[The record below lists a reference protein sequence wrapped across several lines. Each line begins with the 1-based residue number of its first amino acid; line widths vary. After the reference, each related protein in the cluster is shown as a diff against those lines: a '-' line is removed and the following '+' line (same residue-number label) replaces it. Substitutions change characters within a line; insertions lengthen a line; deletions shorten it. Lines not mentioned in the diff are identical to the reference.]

1 MALKSRFLQ
10 ISDILMFEY
19 IMHEG
24 PNNADE
30 SNPTSFIYTKL
41 KNNHTLLLSPISY
54 ECVRTLDEESKEK
67 YKILKDPLSIN
78 TLNHTV
84 VPTDKNDSMFFHF
97 LDPDYKY
104 IDDTIMNGIY
114 YNQIKPRQYNKHML
128 NPFSD
133 NGAPLECYY
142 SNITDVRWDSARLYF
157 VNGYDFSNIYG
168 IYMRISVSGNDIK
181 DSKGNI
187 IEKDRLIDL
196 CDIFINKSNFY
207 KLCKYSLNPTM
218 FGNNIYDRYI
228 EVNVACVWDLIQNRY
243 NHDKHFDTEFF
254 ENLNIKDD
262 SNIRLSFAYIT
273 EEDMSTRILDLNE
286 YTDTDKAKFPS
297 VDTDQIVLEF
307 TRSSVLNGII
317 PRVDLNSDNLG
328 AYIAECQD
336 MPYLIFY
343 ATWRDKPLT
352 AHTVWSFNKGI
363 RLYDRSLIRDDYDE
377 VIGDDY
383 LPEYDMKK
391 WLVIHEIKC
400 SFCMAD
406 HVVKE
411 ETYSMTQIFANDTDT
426 NKFYYRPIIFDE
438 AVGLYID
445 NVQIVYTMRLVNSH
459 DKIQF
464 VKVSTL
470 SLYGNMS
477 RYYVK
482 GTSLR
487 TTDLTPYKIYN
498 KIIEQK
504 HENVQNVNNNIK
516 TKYIK
521 VFYNST
527 EVVLDNQGNIVNGEY
542 NYILNMSQAPKSYKF
557 VFKTLGN
564 NGTYSYMDMSNGYY
578 KILFKDANNG
588 DNLIDPTF
596 STNMNLYIGEVEFNF
611 NMTMLNKLME
621 VEEDKRK
628 MSIVAYNEDGSVSSM
643 FDFMYTI

>member
-10 ISDILMFEY
+10 ISDIMMFEY
-19 IMHEG
+19 VMHEG

-30 SNPTSFIYTKL
+30 SSPTSFIYTKL
-41 KNNHTLLLSPISY
+41 KDNHTLLLSPISY
-54 ECVRTLDEESKEK
+54 ECVKTIDEKSNDK
-67 YKILKDPLSIN
+67 YKIMKNPLSIN

-84 VPTDKNDSMFFHF
+84 VPSDAQDSMFFHF

-104 IDDTIMNGIY
+104 IDESIMNDIY
-114 YNQIKPRQYNKHML
+114 YNQVKARMYGKHML
-128 NPFSD
+128 NPFNNNS
-133 NGAPLECYY
+133 APLENYY

-181 DSKGNI
+181 DINGKI
-187 IEKDRLIDL
+187 IETDRIIDL
-196 CDIFINKSNFY
+196 CDIFINKSTFY
-207 KLCKYSLNPTM
+207 KLCKFSINPTM

-228 EVNVACVWDLIQNRY
+228 EVNVACVWDLIRNKY
-243 NHDKHFDTEFF
+243 NHNHYDTELFDA
-254 ENLNIKDD
+254 LNINDD
-262 SNIRLSFAYIT
+262 TQIKLSFAYIT
-273 EEDMSTRILDLNE
+273 EDDMAMRILNLNE
-286 YTDTDKAKFPS
+286 YTDADKYEFPNI
-297 VDTDQIVLEF
+297 DKDNIVLDF

-328 AYIAECQD
+328 AYISECHD

-352 AHTVWSFNKGI
+352 SHTVWSFNKGI
-363 RLYDRSLIRDDYDE
+363 RLYDRSLIRDDYEEE
-377 VIGDDY
+377 VDDDY
-383 LPEYDMKK
+383 KPEYDMKK

-411 ETYSMTQIFANDTDT
+411 ETYSMTQIFVNDTDP

-438 AVGLYID
+438 DVGMYID

-464 VKVSTL
+464 VKISTL
-470 SLYGNMS
+470 SLHGNMS

-482 GTSLR
+482 GTSLKIA
-487 TTDLTPYKIYN
+487 DLTPYKIYN
-498 KIIEQK
+498 KIIEHK
-504 HENVQNVNNNIK
+504 HENIHNQNGVQK

-527 EVVLDNQGNIVNGEY
+527 EVVLDDQGNVVNGEY
-542 NYILNMSQAPKSYKF
+542 NYTLNVSQAPKSYKF
-557 VFKTLGN
+557 VFKTLGS

-578 KILFKDANNG
+578 KLFFRDEGGNN
-588 DNLIDPTF
+588 NLIDPTF
-596 STNMNLYIGEVEFNF
+596 STNMNLYVGELEFNF
-611 NMTMLNKLME
+611 NTSMINKMLA
-621 VEEDKRK
+621 VSEEKRK
-628 MSIVAYNEDGSVSSM
+628 MSIVAYNEDGTVSSM
-643 FDFMYTI
+643 FDFMYSI

>member
-10 ISDILMFEY
+10 ISDIMMFEY
-19 IMHEG
+19 VMHEG

-41 KNNHTLLLSPISY
+41 KDNHTLLLSPISY
-54 ECVRTLDEESKEK
+54 ECVKTIDEKSNDK
-67 YKILKDPLSIN
+67 YKIMKNPLSIN

-84 VPTDKNDSMFFHF
+84 VPSDAQDSMFFHF

-104 IDDTIMNGIY
+104 IDESIMNDIY
-114 YNQIKPRQYNKHML
+114 YNQVKARMYGKHML
-128 NPFSD
+128 NPFNNNS
-133 NGAPLECYY
+133 APLENYY

-181 DSKGNI
+181 DINGKI
-187 IEKDRLIDL
+187 IETDRIIDL
-196 CDIFINKSNFY
+196 CDIFINKSTFY
-207 KLCKYSLNPTM
+207 KLCKFSINPTM

-228 EVNVACVWDLIQNRY
+228 EVNVACVWDLIKNKY
-243 NHDKHFDTEFF
+243 NHNHYDTELF
-254 ENLNIKDD
+254 EALNINDD
-262 SNIRLSFAYIT
+262 TQIKLSFAYIT
-273 EEDMSTRILDLNE
+273 EDDMAMRILNLNE
-286 YTDTDKAKFPS
+286 YTDADKYEFPNI
-297 VDTDQIVLEF
+297 DKDNIVLDF

-328 AYIAECQD
+328 AYISECHD

-363 RLYDRSLIRDDYDE
+363 RLYDRSLIRDDYEEE
-377 VIGDDY
+377 VDDDY
-383 LPEYDMKK
+383 KPEYDMKK

-411 ETYSMTQIFANDTDT
+411 ETYSMTQIFVNDTDP

-438 AVGLYID
+438 AVGMYID

-464 VKVSTL
+464 VKISTL
-470 SLYGNMS
+470 SLHGNMS

-482 GTSLR
+482 GTSLKIA
-487 TTDLTPYKIYN
+487 DLTPYKVYN
-498 KIIEQK
+498 KIIEHK
-504 HENVQNVNNNIK
+504 HESIHNQNGAQK

-527 EVVLDNQGNIVNGEY
+527 EVVLDDQGNVVNGEY
-542 NYILNMSQAPKSYKF
+542 NYTLNVSQAPKSYKF
-557 VFKTLGN
+557 VFKTLGS

-578 KILFKDANNG
+578 KLFFRDEGGNN
-588 DNLIDPTF
+588 NLIDPTF
-596 STNMNLYIGEVEFNF
+596 STNMNLYVGELEFNF
-611 NMTMLNKLME
+611 NTSMINKMLA
-621 VEEDKRK
+621 VSEEERK
-628 MSIVAYNEDGSVSSM
+628 MSIVAYNEDGTVSSM
-643 FDFMYTI
+643 FDFMYSI

>member
-10 ISDILMFEY
+10 ISDIMMFEY
-19 IMHEG
+19 VMHEG

-41 KNNHTLLLSPISY
+41 KDNHTLLLSPISY
-54 ECVRTLDEESKEK
+54 ECVKIIDEESNDK
-67 YKILKDPLSIN
+67 YKIMKNPLSIN

-84 VPTDKNDSMFFHF
+84 VPSDAQDSMFFYF

-104 IDDTIMNGIY
+104 IDERIMNDIY
-114 YNQIKPRQYNKHML
+114 YNQIKARMYGKHML
-128 NPFSD
+128 NPFNNNS
-133 NGAPLECYY
+133 APLENYY

-181 DSKGNI
+181 DSTGKV
-187 IEKDRLIDL
+187 IETDRIIDL
-196 CDIFINKSNFY
+196 CDIFINKSTFY
-207 KLCKYSLNPTM
+207 KLCKFSINPTM

-243 NHDKHFDTEFF
+243 NHNHYDTELF
-254 ENLNIKDD
+254 EALNINDD
-262 SNIRLSFAYIT
+262 TQIKLSFAYIT
-273 EEDMSTRILDLNE
+273 EDDMSIRILDRNE
-286 YTDTDKAKFPS
+286 YTDADKAEFPDI
-297 VDTDQIVLEF
+297 DTDNIVLDF

-328 AYIAECQD
+328 AYISECHD

-352 AHTVWSFNKGI
+352 ANTVWSFNKGI
-363 RLYDRSLIRDDYDE
+363 RLYDRSLIRDDYEEE
-377 VIGDDY
+377 VGDDY
-383 LPEYDMKK
+383 EPEYDMKK

-411 ETYSMTQIFANDTDT
+411 ETYSMTQIFVNDTDP

-438 AVGLYID
+438 AVGMYID

-482 GTSLR
+482 GTSLKIA
-487 TTDLTPYKIYN
+487 DLTPYKIYN
-498 KIIEQK
+498 KIIENK
-504 HENVQNVNNNIK
+504 HENIQNQNGVQK

-527 EVVLDNQGNIVNGEY
+527 EVVLDDQGNYVNGEY
-542 NYILNMSQAPKSYKF
+542 NYILNVSQAPKSYKF

-578 KILFKDANNG
+578 KLLFRDEGGNN
-588 DNLIDPTF
+588 NLIDPTF
-596 STNMNLYIGEVEFNF
+596 STNMNLYVGELEFNF
-611 NMTMLNKLME
+611 NASMINKMLA
-621 VEEDKRK
+621 VSEEERK
-628 MSIVAYNEDGSVSSM
+628 MSIVAYNEDGTVSSM
-643 FDFMYTI
+643 FDFMYSI

>member
-1 MALKSRFLQ
+1 
-10 ISDILMFEY
+10 MFEY
-19 IMHEG
+19 VMHEG

-41 KNNHTLLLSPISY
+41 KDNHTLLLSPISY
-54 ECVRTLDEESKEK
+54 ECVKTSDGEKDK
-67 YKILKDPLSIN
+67 YKILKDPLTIN

-84 VPTDKNDSMFFHF
+84 IPTDEKDSMFFHF
-97 LDPDYKY
+97 LDPDYKFV
-104 IDDTIMNGIY
+104 DESIMNELY
-114 YNQIKPRQYNKHML
+114 YNQIKPRMYNKHMV
-128 NPFSD
+128 NPIEPNGYPLSD
-133 NGAPLECYY
+133 YY

-157 VNGYDFSNIYG
+157 VNGYDFSNVYG
-168 IYMRISVSGNDIK
+168 IYMRISVNGNDIK

-187 IEKDRLIDL
+187 VESDRVIDL

-207 KLCKYSLNPTM
+207 KLCKYSVNPTM

-243 NHDKHFDTEFF
+243 NHEHYDTELF
-254 ENLNIKDD
+254 EILNIKDD
-262 SNIRLSFAYIT
+262 TQVRLSFAYIMD
-273 EEDMSTRILDLNE
+273 EDMSTRILNLNE
-286 YTDTDKAKFPS
+286 YTDADKDKFPTI
-297 VDTDQIVLEF
+297 DTDQVVLEF
-307 TRSSVLNGII
+307 TRSSVLNGTI

-352 AHTVWSFNKGI
+352 AQTVWSFNKGI
-363 RLYDRSLIRDDYDE
+363 RLYDRSLIRDEYDE
-377 VIGDDY
+377 EIGEDY
-383 LPEYDMKK
+383 EPEYDMKK

-400 SFCMAD
+400 SFCMGD
-406 HVVKE
+406 HIVK
-411 ETYSMTQIFANDTDT
+411 
-426 NKFYYRPIIFDE
+426 DE
-438 AVGLYID
+438 GLYID

-477 RYYVK
+477 KYYVK
-482 GTSLR
+482 GTSLK

-504 HENVQNVNNNIK
+504 HENVPSVNNVQK
-516 TKYIK
+516 TKYVK

-527 EVVLDNQGNIVNGEY
+527 EVVLDDQGNVVNGEY
-542 NYILNMSQAPKSYKF
+542 NYTLTVSQAPKSYKF
-557 VFKTLGN
+557 VFKTLGA

-578 KILFKDANNG
+578 KLMFKDEG
-588 DNLIDPTF
+588 METNLIDPTF
-596 STNMNLYIGEVEFNF
+596 STNMNLYIGELEFNF
-611 NMTMLNKLME
+611 NMTILNKMAA
-621 VEEDKRK
+621 VPEEDRK

-643 FDFMYTI
+643 FDFMYLI

>member
-10 ISDILMFEY
+10 ISDIMMFEY
-19 IMHEG
+19 VMHEG

-41 KNNHTLLLSPISY
+41 KDNHTLLLSPISY
-54 ECVRTLDEESKEK
+54 ECVKTIDEKSNDK
-67 YKILKDPLSIN
+67 YKIMKNPLSIN

-84 VPTDKNDSMFFHF
+84 VPSDAQDSMFFHF

-104 IDDTIMNGIY
+104 IDESIMNDIY
-114 YNQIKPRQYNKHML
+114 YNQIKARMYGKHML
-128 NPFSD
+128 NPFNNNS
-133 NGAPLECYY
+133 APLENYY

-181 DSKGNI
+181 DINGKI
-187 IEKDRLIDL
+187 IETDRIIDL
-196 CDIFINKSNFY
+196 CDIFINKSTFY
-207 KLCKYSLNPTM
+207 KLCKFSINPTM

-228 EVNVACVWDLIQNRY
+228 EVNVACVWDLIRNKY
-243 NHDKHFDTEFF
+243 NHNHYDTELF
-254 ENLNIKDD
+254 EALNINDD
-262 SNIRLSFAYIT
+262 TQIKLSFAYIT
-273 EEDMSTRILDLNE
+273 EDDMAMRILNLNE
-286 YTDTDKAKFPS
+286 YTDADKYEFPNI
-297 VDTDQIVLEF
+297 DKDNIVLDF

-328 AYIAECQD
+328 AYISECHD

-363 RLYDRSLIRDDYDE
+363 RLYDRSLIRDDYEEE
-377 VIGDDY
+377 VDDDY
-383 LPEYDMKK
+383 KPEYDMKK

-411 ETYSMTQIFANDTDT
+411 ETYSMTQIFVNDTDP

-438 AVGLYID
+438 AVGMYID

-464 VKVSTL
+464 VKISTL
-470 SLYGNMS
+470 SLHGNMS

-482 GTSLR
+482 GTSLKIA
-487 TTDLTPYKIYN
+487 DLTPYKVYN
-498 KIIEQK
+498 KIIEHK
-504 HENVQNVNNNIK
+504 HESIHNQNGVQK

-527 EVVLDNQGNIVNGEY
+527 EVVLDDQGNVVNGEY
-542 NYILNMSQAPKSYKF
+542 NYTLNVSQAPKSYKF
-557 VFKTLGN
+557 VFKTLGS

-578 KILFKDANNG
+578 KLFFRDEGGNN
-588 DNLIDPTF
+588 NLIDPTF
-596 STNMNLYIGEVEFNF
+596 STNMNLYVGELEFNF
-611 NMTMLNKLME
+611 NTSMINKMLA
-621 VEEDKRK
+621 VSEEERK
-628 MSIVAYNEDGSVSSM
+628 MSIVAYNEDGTVSSM
-643 FDFMYTI
+643 FDFIYSI

>member
-1 MALKSRFLQ
+1 MALKNRFLQ
-10 ISDILMFEY
+10 ISDIMMFEY
-19 IMHEG
+19 VMHEG

-41 KNNHTLLLSPISY
+41 KDNHTLLLSPISY
-54 ECVRTLDEESKEK
+54 ECVKNIDEESNDK
-67 YKILKDPLSIN
+67 YKIMKNPLSIN

-84 VPTDKNDSMFFHF
+84 VPSDAQDSMFFYF

-104 IDDTIMNGIY
+104 IDDSIMNDVY
-114 YNQIKPRQYNKHML
+114 YNQVKARMYGKHML
-128 NPFSD
+128 NPFNNNS
-133 NGAPLECYY
+133 APLENYY

-181 DSKGNI
+181 DSNGKI
-187 IEKDRLIDL
+187 IETDRLIDL
-196 CDIFINKSNFY
+196 CDIFINKSTFY
-207 KLCKYSLNPTM
+207 KLCKFSINPTM

-243 NHDKHFDTEFF
+243 NHKHYDTELF
-254 ENLNIKDD
+254 EALNINDD
-262 SNIRLSFAYIT
+262 TQIKLSFAYIT
-273 EEDMSTRILDLNE
+273 EDDMSMRILDRNE
-286 YTDTDKAKFPS
+286 YTDADKAEFPDI
-297 VDTDQIVLEF
+297 DTDNIVLDF

-328 AYIAECQD
+328 AYISECHD

-363 RLYDRSLIRDDYDE
+363 RLYDRSLIRDDYEEE
-377 VIGDDY
+377 VGDNY
-383 LPEYDMKK
+383 EPEYDMKK
-391 WLVIHEIKC
+391 WIVIHEIKC
-400 SFCMAD
+400 SFCVAD

-411 ETYSMTQIFANDTDT
+411 ETYSMTQIFVNDTDS

-438 AVGLYID
+438 TVGMYID
-445 NVQIVYTMRLVNSH
+445 NAQIVYTMRLVNSH

-482 GTSLR
+482 GTSLKIA
-487 TTDLTPYKIYN
+487 DLTPYKIYN
-498 KIIEQK
+498 KIIEHK
-504 HENVQNVNNNIK
+504 HESVQNQNGVQK

-527 EVVLDNQGNIVNGEY
+527 EVVLDDQGNVVNGEY
-542 NYILNMSQAPKSYKF
+542 NYTLNVSQAPKSYKF

-578 KILFKDANNG
+578 KLLFRDEGGNN
-588 DNLIDPTF
+588 NLIDPTF
-596 STNMNLYIGEVEFNF
+596 STNMNLYVGELEFNF
-611 NMTMLNKLME
+611 NTSMINKMLA
-621 VEEDKRK
+621 VSEEERK
-628 MSIVAYNEDGSVSSM
+628 MSIVAYNEDGTVSSM
-643 FDFMYTI
+643 FDFIYSI

>member
-10 ISDILMFEY
+10 ISDIMMFEY
-19 IMHEG
+19 VMHEG

-41 KNNHTLLLSPISY
+41 KDNHTLLLSPISY
-54 ECVRTLDEESKEK
+54 ECVKTSDGENDK
-67 YKILKDPLSIN
+67 YKILKDPLTIN

-84 VPTDKNDSMFFHF
+84 IPTDEKDSMFFHF

-104 IDDTIMNGIY
+104 VDESIMDELY
-114 YNQIKPRQYNKHML
+114 YNQIKPRMYNKHMV
-128 NPFSD
+128 NPIEPNGYPLSD
-133 NGAPLECYY
+133 YY
-142 SNITDVRWDSARLYF
+142 SDITDVRWDSARLYF
-157 VNGYDFSNIYG
+157 VNGYDFSNVYG
-168 IYMRISVSGNDIK
+168 IYMRISVNGNDIK

-187 IEKDRLIDL
+187 VESDRVIDL

-207 KLCKYSLNPTM
+207 KLCKYSVNPTM

-243 NHDKHFDTEFF
+243 NHEHYDTELF
-254 ENLNIKDD
+254 EILNIKDD
-262 SNIRLSFAYIT
+262 TQVRLSFAYIMD
-273 EEDMSTRILDLNE
+273 EDMSTRILDLNE
-286 YTDTDKAKFPS
+286 YTDADKEKFPTI
-297 VDTDQIVLEF
+297 DTDQVVLEF
-307 TRSSVLNGII
+307 TRSSVLNGTI

-336 MPYLIFY
+336 IPYLIFY

-363 RLYDRSLIRDDYDE
+363 RLYDRSLIRDDYEEE
-377 VIGDDY
+377 VGDDY
-383 LPEYDMKK
+383 EPEYDMKK

-400 SFCMAD
+400 SFCMGD

-411 ETYSMTQIFANDTDT
+411 ETYSMTQIFVNETDAD
-426 NKFYYRPIIFDE
+426 KFYYRPIIFDE

-477 RYYVK
+477 KYYVK
-482 GTSLR
+482 GTSLK
-487 TTDLTPYKIYN
+487 TADLTPYKIYN

-504 HENVQNVNNNIK
+504 HENVPSVNNVQK
-516 TKYIK
+516 TKYVK
-521 VFYNST
+521 VFYSST
-527 EVVLDNQGNIVNGEY
+527 EVVLDDQGNVVNGEY
-542 NYILNMSQAPKSYKF
+542 NYTLTVSQAPKSYKF
-557 VFKTLGN
+557 VFKTLGA

-578 KILFKDANNG
+578 KLMFKDEG
-588 DNLIDPTF
+588 KETNLIDPTF
-596 STNMNLYIGEVEFNF
+596 STNMNLYIGELEFNF
-611 NMTMLNKLME
+611 NMTMLNKMAA
-621 VEEDKRK
+621 VPEEDRK

-643 FDFMYTI
+643 FDFMYVI

>member
-10 ISDILMFEY
+10 ISDIMMFEY
-19 IMHEG
+19 VMHEG

-41 KNNHTLLLSPISY
+41 KDNHTLLLSPISY
-54 ECVRTLDEESKEK
+54 ECVKTIDEKSNDK
-67 YKILKDPLSIN
+67 YKIMKNPLSIN

-84 VPTDKNDSMFFHF
+84 VPSDAQDSMFFHF

-104 IDDTIMNGIY
+104 IDESIMNDIY
-114 YNQIKPRQYNKHML
+114 YNQVKARMYGKHML
-128 NPFSD
+128 NPFNNNS
-133 NGAPLECYY
+133 APLENYY

-181 DSKGNI
+181 DINGKI
-187 IEKDRLIDL
+187 IETDRIIDL
-196 CDIFINKSNFY
+196 CDIFINKSTFY
-207 KLCKYSLNPTM
+207 KLCKFSINPTM

-228 EVNVACVWDLIQNRY
+228 EVNVACVWDLILNKY
-243 NHDKHFDTEFF
+243 NHNHYDTELF
-254 ENLNIKDD
+254 EALNINDD
-262 SNIRLSFAYIT
+262 TQIKLSFAYIT
-273 EEDMSTRILDLNE
+273 EDDMAMRILNLNE
-286 YTDTDKAKFPS
+286 YTDADKYEFPNI
-297 VDTDQIVLEF
+297 DKDNIVLDF

-328 AYIAECQD
+328 AYISECHD

-363 RLYDRSLIRDDYDE
+363 RLYDRSLIRDDYEEE
-377 VIGDDY
+377 VDDDY
-383 LPEYDMKK
+383 KPEYDMKK

-411 ETYSMTQIFANDTDT
+411 ETYSMTQIFVNDTDP

-438 AVGLYID
+438 TVGMYID
-445 NVQIVYTMRLVNSH
+445 NAQIVYTMRLVNSH

-464 VKVSTL
+464 VKISTL
-470 SLYGNMS
+470 SLHGNMS

-482 GTSLR
+482 GTSLKIA
-487 TTDLTPYKIYN
+487 DLTPYKIYN
-498 KIIEQK
+498 KIIEHK
-504 HENVQNVNNNIK
+504 HESIYNQNSVQK

-527 EVVLDNQGNIVNGEY
+527 EVVLDDQGNVANGEY
-542 NYILNMSQAPKSYKF
+542 NYTLNVSQAPKSYKF
-557 VFKTLGN
+557 VFKTLGS

-578 KILFKDANNG
+578 KLFFRDEGGNN
-588 DNLIDPTF
+588 NLIDPTF
-596 STNMNLYIGEVEFNF
+596 STNMNLYVGELEFNF
-611 NMTMLNKLME
+611 NTSMINKMLA
-621 VEEDKRK
+621 VSEEERK
-628 MSIVAYNEDGSVSSM
+628 MSIVAYNEDGTVSSM
-643 FDFMYTI
+643 FDFMYSI